1 VFISEGVRKSTD
13 VSKAIAVRKQM
24 APKLQKNRRVRLS
37 PIMRCSLVARDI
49 LRPRS
54 VSAYRPAVE
63 DDTKL
68 VSFNRTNCFSYNVS
82 LYKF

>member
-1 VFISEGVRKSTD
+1 MAVKLEKIDAQDSST
-13 VSKAIAVRKQM
+13 
-24 APKLQKNRRVRLS
+24 
-37 PIMRCSLVARDI
+37 IMSFSLVARDI

-68 VSFNRTNCFSYNVS
+68 VSFYRTNCFSYNAS